1 MVIRRRVKGD
11 VACPLRVCIL
21 EIESRKRCQLQFDF
35 HLVSDGLTTDWTL
48 DILFG
53 PIVHLDF
60 LEAR

>member
-1 MVIRRRVKGD
+1 M
-11 VACPLRVCIL
+11 PLTDLLRFFPRGVVLYI
-21 EIESRKRCQLQFDF
+21 QFDLQFDF

-53 PIVHLDF
+53 PIVHLDL